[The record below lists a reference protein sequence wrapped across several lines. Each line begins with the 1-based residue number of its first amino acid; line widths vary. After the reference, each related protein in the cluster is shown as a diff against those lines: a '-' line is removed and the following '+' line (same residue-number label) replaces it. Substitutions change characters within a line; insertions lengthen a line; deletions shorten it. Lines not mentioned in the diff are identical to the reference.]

1 MIAYGGYFYFAPDA
15 ADNFLEREL
24 GMKRG
29 VSGEGLYFPYQFPS
43 MVAKLG
49 KLSVYGVNDKSFFT
63 CLKCIGQLSSHIEN
77 P

>member
-1 MIAYGGYFYFAPDA
+1 MLQITIEIRVYIRGNKNWYAWKVIAYGGYFYFAPDA
-15 ADNFLEREL
+15 AENFLEREL

-29 VSGEGLYFPYQFPS
+29 VSGGAIPPHPFPP

-49 KLSVYGVNDKSFFT
+49 
-63 CLKCIGQLSSHIEN
+63 LKRIWE